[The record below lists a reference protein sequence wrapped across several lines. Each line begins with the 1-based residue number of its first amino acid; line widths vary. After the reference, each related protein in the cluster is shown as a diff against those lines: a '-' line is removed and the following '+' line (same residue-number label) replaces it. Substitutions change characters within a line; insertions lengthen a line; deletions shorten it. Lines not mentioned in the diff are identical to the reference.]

1 MIPDMGKDKSIFD
14 KGYRAMVHELAQER
28 LRLNLSQGELANA
41 IGLHQS
47 DISKIEKLE
56 RRLDVLEFA
65 RILEVFRISENRRLE
80 SLVKTFLGMTQ

>member
-1 MIPDMGKDKSIFD
+1 MGKDKSIFD
-14 KGYRAMVHELAQER
+14 ESYRELVHELAQER
-28 LRLNLSQGELANA
+28 LRLNISQGELANS

-65 RILEVFRISENRRLE
+65 RILEVFRISENRRLDL
-80 SLVKTFLGMTQ
+80 LVKGFLGMAQ

>member
-1 MIPDMGKDKSIFD
+1 MISSMGKDKSIFD
-14 KGYRAMVHELAQER
+14 ESYRALVHELAQER
-28 LRLNLSQGELANA
+28 LRLNISQCELASS

-80 SLVKTFLGMTQ
+80 SLVRSFLGMAQ

>member
-1 MIPDMGKDKSIFD
+1 MIINMGKEKSIFD
-14 KGYRAMVHELAQER
+14 ETYRALVQELAQER
-28 LRLNLSQGELANA
+28 LRLNISQGDLATS

-65 RILEVFRISENRRLE
+65 RILEVFRISENRRLD
-80 SLVKTFLGMTQ
+80 SLVKAFLGMAQ

>member
-1 MIPDMGKDKSIFD
+1 MIINMGKEKSIFD
-14 KGYRAMVHELAQER
+14 ETYRALVQELAQER
-28 LRLNLSQGELANA
+28 LRLNISQGDLATS

-65 RILEVFRISENRRLE
+65 RILEVFRISENRRLD
-80 SLVKTFLGMTQ
+80 SVVKAFLGMAQ

>member
-1 MIPDMGKDKSIFD
+1 MIIEMGKDKSIFD
-14 KGYRAMVHELAQER
+14 ESYRAMVHELAQER
-28 LRLNLSQGELANA
+28 LRLTISQGELANA

-80 SLVKTFLGMTQ
+80 SLVKAFLGMTQ

>member
-1 MIPDMGKDKSIFD
+1 MIPKMRKDKSIFD
-14 KGYRAMVHELAQER
+14 ESYRTLVSDLAQER
-28 LRLNLSQGELANA
+28 LRLNISQEELAVG

-80 SLVKTFLGMTQ
+80 SLVKEFLGMKQ